1 MVSYLLNKEYSVK
14 NFTQTTKLIFISNSS
29 DPKVFANATC
39 VDEFLSLNFSQG
51 HIHWLLVAAQDLQP
65 IC

>member
-51 HIHWLLVAAQDLQP
+51 HIH
-65 IC
+65 